1 MIFRH
6 EVGQGKAMQDK
17 IVLINNND
25 SDDDDDNDNGLF
37 SFNSDSWI
45 NTKSIYVNIEPES

>member
-1 MIFRH
+1 
-6 EVGQGKAMQDK
+6 MQDK